1 MPFYFFERPTY
12 SFTILGK
19 SRFRFVKLMFEKFQF
34 SLYTRF
40 NFGDTMGKLI
50 NGIILCAALNLQII
64 RQLLE
69 LCKKGSTRIS
79 LQSTV
84 S

>member
-1 MPFYFFERPTY
+1 MPFYFFERQTY

-19 SRFRFVKLMFEKFQF
+19 SRFSFVKLMFEKFQF
-34 SLYTRF
+34 PLYTRF
-40 NFGDTMGKLI
+40 NFRNTMGELI

-69 LCKKGSTRIS
+69 LCKKGCTRIS